1 LSRIEEPLTSQ
12 PEPVDGVEDYVPSDV
27 RRRSGWDPI
36 GLLERNGL
44 LLLLVAVLI
53 VFSFMS
59 KQFFTGTNLRITLG
73 QQAVLAIVALASI
86 VPLVGGQFDLSI
98 ATNVGA
104 AGIVLATCMSRFK
117 FSLGLAIVITLGWCV
132 ILGLV
137 NGFFVARLGVNSFI
151 VTLATS
157 TVLEGLVEWYTN
169 GNTISTRISS
179 SLVNDSTGNLA
190 GIPKGL
196 LWLAPV
202 VLLLWYMLEHTPYG
216 RRLHSTGSN
225 KSAAAIIGIPV
236 ARVVMV
242 SFVICAVLGG
252 VAAILLVGQSG
263 DANPEVAQG
272 TLLLPALAAAFLG
285 SSAFRSG
292 RFNVPGTVVAVYF
305 VAFSVSGLELVGVTS
320 WVEQVFDGAALAG
333 AVTATTLLARK
344 KRTA

>member
-1 LSRIEEPLTSQ
+1 LSRIEEPLTNRQ
-12 PEPVDGVEDYVPSDV
+12 PPVDDVEDYVSADIK
-27 RRRSGWDPI
+27 RRSGLDAI

-44 LLLLVAVLI
+44 LILLAAVLV

-59 KQFFTGTNLRITLG
+59 KDFFTGTNLRITLG

-86 VPLVGGQFDLSI
+86 VPLVGGQFDLSV

-104 AGIVLATCMSRFK
+104 AGIVLATCMSRFGL
-117 FSLGLAIVITLGWCV
+117 SLAIAIVITIGWCV

-169 GNTISTRISS
+169 GSTISTHLSS
-179 SLVNDSTGNLA
+179 SLVNGSTGNLV

-196 LWLAPV
+196 LWLVPV
-202 VLLLWYMLEHTPYG
+202 VLVLWYMLEHTPFG

-236 ARVVMV
+236 ARVVMA

-252 VAAILLVGQSG
+252 LAAVLLVGQSG

-305 VAFSVSGLELVGVTS
+305 VAFSVSGLELVGVST

-333 AVTATTLLARK
+333 AVTVTTLLARK
-344 KRTA
+344 KRTP